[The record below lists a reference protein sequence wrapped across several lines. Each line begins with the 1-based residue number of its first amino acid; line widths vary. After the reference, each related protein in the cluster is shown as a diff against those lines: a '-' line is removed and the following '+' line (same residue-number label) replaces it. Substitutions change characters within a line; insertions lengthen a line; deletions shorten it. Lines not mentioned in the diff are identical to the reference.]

1 MENKLFSPGTDIS
14 RSITC
19 PSVSGLSF
27 DAPAQVDTC
36 EQPVP
41 CVKGSAIF
49 PCSLDQGRGKT
60 HWNASIYILFCSP
73 HMCEAVAEG
82 RSTTFHFIVGHHRDG
97 NFLCVP
103 SHGFGCELS
112 RLSDTF
118 WNSERIREHLCPVD
132 SATLVAAVACLDTLW
147 PYAHSRE
154 RRHYV

>member
-1 MENKLFSPGTDIS
+1 MENKLFSLGTNIS

-60 HWNASIYILFCSP
+60 HWNASIYILFSSP
-73 HMCEAVAEG
+73 GTPRNSGGAP
-82 RSTTFHFIVGHHRDG
+82 RSPVKLVVSPRFLIELLPFPGVSKSFSLLWSSLCISHKSPLSIPHDCFIMKM
-97 NFLCVP
+97 
-103 SHGFGCELS
+103 
-112 RLSDTF
+112 
-118 WNSERIREHLCPVD
+118 
-132 SATLVAAVACLDTLW
+132 
-147 PYAHSRE
+147 
-154 RRHYV
+154 